1 MGWIKVDDA
10 LIQHPKVLKLQALL
24 GARADA
30 IGLLVRLWV
39 WASHYAQDGDLT
51 KHDELDV
58 RIACGMTESDVDIL
72 GLLTR
77 CRFVDDEDGALHLHG
92 WHEHQ
97 GRLIELRERNA
108 RREKERRGRH
118 VDAPCAPRASH
129 AAPKAG
135 QDSQA
140 KPSQAKTP
148 QQEAVGKALAMFEES
163 MCQAPEAG
171 ALARWGK
178 ALGWP
183 ALYEL
188 LDSLAMSGDL
198 SKGTRYIAKCVT
210 NRAQQ
215 IEQDNAP
222 EPVPEE
228 PWDGCESPTGQSKY
242 SRYYHRRVKATEWRP
257 EAELLAEL
265 GPAQVTA

>member
-148 QQEAVGKALAMFEES
+148 QQATIDSLWKVYDDCGVERPPAANLMRLAKKLPDGELLTIVNRIGDSGKLTHGMAYLAGAVKRRVEEIEEESEPEVDFEE
-163 MCQAPEAG
+163 P
-171 ALARWGK
+171 
-178 ALGWP
+178 P
-183 ALYEL
+183 
-188 LDSLAMSGDL
+188 
-198 SKGTRYIAKCVT
+198 
-210 NRAQQ
+210 
-215 IEQDNAP
+215 
-222 EPVPEE
+222 
-228 PWDGCESPTGQSKY
+228 DGCQHATGKIRY
-242 SRYYHRRVKATEWRP
+242 SRHLHKFVPIDEWRP
-257 EAELLAEL
+257 ASEL
-265 GPAQVTA
+265 AQATA